1 MGLTDFVWMCVNH
14 IVGAQFPCRDKMQ
27 VPIGKALNYREMAC
41 FKVRVKVRLVVVMVM
56 VWMTNE
62 GGGK

>member
-1 MGLTDFVWMCVNH
+1 M
-14 IVGAQFPCRDKMQ
+14 GAQFPCRDKMQ
-27 VPIGKALNYREMAC
+27 VPIVKALNYREMAC

-56 VWMTNE
+56 VWMTKE